1 MSVRPSGRQAG
12 FTLVELLISLVIV
25 GVALGIA
32 AGLLQE
38 AAQQLAEVGGEQ
50 LDAPVPA
57 VLDRLRADV
66 RAAADAE
73 VLPAPPG
80 GNPGLLLQGLPAG
93 EVVWLQEGSELRRLV
108 LDPADPTRPRQDAPL
123 LRGVQSFRPGAAAG
137 LVSIDLTYHRRRLR
151 PPSQGLP
158 GHRRER
164 TELRTETLLLAPRGG
179 GLGVE
184 GW

>member
-1 MSVRPSGRQAG
+1 MSIRQTGRQAG

-25 GVALGIA
+25 GLALGIA

-80 GNPGLLLQGLPAG
+80 TPGLLLQGLPAG
-93 EVVWLQEGSELRRLV
+93 EVVWIQNGGELRRLV

-123 LRGVQSFRPGAAAG
+123 LRGVQSFRPGVAAG
-137 LVSIDLTYHRRRLR
+137 LVSIELTYGRRRLR

-158 GHRRER
+158 GRRVDR
-164 TELRTETLLLAPRGG
+164 TEPRKETLLLAPRGG